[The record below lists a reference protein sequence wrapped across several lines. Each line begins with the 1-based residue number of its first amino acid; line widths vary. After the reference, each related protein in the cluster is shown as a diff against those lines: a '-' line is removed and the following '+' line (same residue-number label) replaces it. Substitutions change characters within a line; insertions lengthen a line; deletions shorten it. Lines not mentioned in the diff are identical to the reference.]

1 MIRFLIEQGYKDREA
16 QGVASEALGII
27 YDAKKDDLNLEPKK
41 DDNTQQD
48 NNNGQSSKE
57 DEDTN

>member
-1 MIRFLIEQGYKDREA
+1 MIRFLIEQGYNDRER
-16 QGVASEALGII
+16 QGTISEALGII

-48 NNNGQSSKE
+48 NNNGQPSKE